1 MGLFEMKKIAFENAV
16 QECSKRLDR
25 TQPPNV
31 SITETPCP
39 LSSGDEIA
47 HIHPYERIICIW
59 KKKLESLNLDEIREV
74 AAHEVAHL
82 VSLDHDGKHAQA
94 QAELEIGIWRPPPG
108 VIVVNGNKE
117 VPLAGPDKEYPP
129 EKNVCSCYLCKKRI
143 DLHECKY
150 CGKKFCT
157 KHLPPKNP
165 SLPPFKGKKEELEEW
180 RKIGHACLDYRT

>member
-1 MGLFEMKKIAFENAV
+1 MKKIAFENAV

-25 TQPPNV
+25 TQPPKV

-47 HIHPYERIICIW
+47 HIHPYEKIICIW

-82 VSLDHDGKHAQA
+82 ISLDHDGKHVQA
-94 QAELEIGIWRPPPG
+94 QAELEIGTWHPPPG
-108 VIVVNGNKE
+108 VIAVSGSKVLGAELSK
-117 VPLAGPDKEYPP
+117 KYPSG
-129 EKNVCSCYLCKKRI
+129 KNVCSYYLCKKRMN
-143 DLHECKY
+143 LHECKY

-157 KHLPPKNP
+157 EHLPPKNP
-165 SLPPFKGKKEELEEW
+165 SLPSFEGEIKKLEKW
-180 RKIGHACLDYRT
+180 RNSGHPCLDYRA